1 MRSNEAEATPVFGAL
16 SYRMK
21 DAARVSGIGLTKL
34 YELRKEGKL
43 AAVRVAGRVLIPA
56 DALRRLIADAPA
68 AGGEDGTRQARARQ
82 TGAARRR
89 LGRAVRIAGVE
100 AGR

>member
-1 MRSNEAEATPVFGAL
+1 MRSNEAEAAPVGGAL

-56 DALRRLIADAPA
+56 DALRRLIAEAPA
-68 AGGEDGTRQARARQ
+68 AGGDDGRVAQARNA
-82 TGAARRR
+82 GASRRR
-89 LGRAVRIAGVE
+89 ARHVI
-100 AGR
+100 

>member
-1 MRSNEAEATPVFGAL
+1 MRSREAEAVPMGGAL

-43 AAVRVAGRVLIPA
+43 PAVKVAGRVLIPA
-56 DALRRLIADAPA
+56 DALRRLIAEAPA
-68 AGGEDGTRQARARQ
+68 AGDDNDARQVQARHAGAVRH
-82 TGAARRR
+82 GRAAR
-89 LGRAVRIAGVE
+89 GAGGE